1 MKADDWSRDVD
12 LLTALLNSW
21 AALAKQRPLILQTL
35 VPALR
40 SWTPTAL
47 DKLPA
52 FAVKSVEKALRIL
65 LVHINRWVL
74 RVILKIF
81 IQPPQ

>member
-1 MKADDWSRDVD
+1 M
-12 LLTALLNSW
+12 LTALLNSW
-21 AALAKQRPLILQTL
+21 AALVKQRPVILQIL

-40 SWTPTAL
+40 SWTPVAL
-47 DKLPA
+47 EKLST

-74 RVILKIF
+74 HVILKIL
-81 IQPPQ
+81 I

>member
-1 MKADDWSRDVD
+1 M
-12 LLTALLNSW
+12 LTALLNSW
-21 AALAKQRPLILQTL
+21 AALVKQRPVILQTL

-40 SWTPTAL
+40 SWTPVAL
-47 DKLPA
+47 EKLPT

-74 RVILKIF
+74 HVILKIL
-81 IQPPQ
+81 I